1 MAKNA
6 TPAKVAGH
14 GRALARASSC
24 RAASGTRPT
33 RRRWNSS
40 ETEGLTPYTTVDDPD
55 LIAGQGTL
63 GLEIMEQFPEVEL
76 LVVPI
81 GGGGL
86 ISGISMAVKSFNP
99 GIRVIGVESSGAP
112 AMKRSVAQGSRVTL
126 DTVDCVIDGLV
137 VKRVGGNTCSV
148 VSRFVDEIVTLP
160 DEQIFE
166 AVLWL
171 MTRAKWDRGR
181 GGEPALGA
189 LFTREVRR
197 ARGDEEFGGCSARE
211 FLRKKSCRNV
221 LELRSRSGHRA
232 GLRNAECRITI
243 VVSDKYASESE
254 LSLGRAQTHGLRR
267 NLRDRRTDL
276 ADALPHG
283 EACGDRPGLS
293 ATSPAGATPASMPR
307 VSCRPNRNRFALSAP
322 PSRKVIAAL
331 SALLG

>member
-6 TPAKVAGH
+6 TPAKVAATKGY
-14 GRALARASSC
+14 GASVVLQGSIWDEANEKALELV
-24 RAASGTRPT
+24 
-33 RRRWNSS
+33 
-40 ETEGLTPYTTVDDPD
+40 ETEGYTYIHPFDDPD

-171 MTRAKWDRGR
+171 MTRAKLVTEGAAAS
-181 GGEPALGA
+181 PVGA
-189 LFTREVRR
+189 L
-197 ARGDEEFGGCSARE
+197 
-211 FLRKKSCRNV
+211 LQ
-221 LELRSRSGHRA
+221 
-232 GLRNAECRITI
+232 GL
-243 VVSDKYASESE
+243 V
-254 LSLGRAQTHGLRR
+254 
-267 NLRDRRTDL
+267 
-276 ADALPHG
+276 DA
-283 EACGDRPGLS
+283 
-293 ATSPAGATPASMPR
+293 PAGTKT
-307 VSCRPNRNRFALSAP
+307 VCLLSGGI
-322 PSRKVIAAL
+322 ST
-331 SALLG
+331 